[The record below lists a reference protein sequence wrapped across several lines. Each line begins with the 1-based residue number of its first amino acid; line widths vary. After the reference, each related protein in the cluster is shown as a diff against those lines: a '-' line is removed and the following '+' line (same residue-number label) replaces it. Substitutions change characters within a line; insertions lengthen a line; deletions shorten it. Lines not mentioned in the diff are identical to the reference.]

1 MLLKNLISVSTRF
14 QRSVNI
20 ELDEADLSF
29 LEGYVPSSS
38 ANNLLLEMSACVAD
52 GSDAAFTWT
61 GPYGSGK
68 SSLALLLSGLLS
80 GEEKVAKAATSTMG
94 REAAEKVLV
103 NLAPNLEKDS
113 WSKLSVL
120 QTILKK

>member
-38 ANNLLLEMSACVAD
+38 ANNLLFEMSACVAD

-68 SSLALLLSGLLS
+68 SSLALMLSGLLS
-80 GEEKVAKAATSTMG
+80 GEDKVVKAAKSTIG
-94 REAAEKVLV
+94 EK
-103 NLAPNLEKDS
+103 
-113 WSKLSVL
+113 
-120 QTILKK
+120 

>member
-80 GEEKVAKAATSTMG
+80 GEEKVVKAATSTIG
-94 REAAEKVLV
+94 EK
-103 NLAPNLEKDS
+103 
-113 WSKLSVL
+113 
-120 QTILKK
+120 

>member
-29 LEGYVPSSS
+29 LEGYVPSS

-61 GPYGSGK
+61 GHMG
-68 SSLALLLSGLLS
+68 
-80 GEEKVAKAATSTMG
+80 VA
-94 REAAEKVLV
+94 
-103 NLAPNLEKDS
+103 NLA
-113 WSKLSVL
+113 
-120 QTILKK
+120 

>member
-38 ANNLLLEMSACVAD
+38 ANI
-52 GSDAAFTWT
+52 
-61 GPYGSGK
+61 
-68 SSLALLLSGLLS
+68 ALGDV
-80 GEEKVAKAATSTMG
+80 GVCC
-94 REAAEKVLV
+94 
-103 NLAPNLEKDS
+103 
-113 WSKLSVL
+113 
-120 QTILKK
+120 